1 MTGNLSTVG
10 ARNQSRMEQQ
20 ARILAAAR
28 LLMREGNFRPTAL
41 EIAKLAGGNTARI
54 YETFQSHV
62 GLLLIAAEDPATAN
76 AILTMA
82 AGDDWKSLS
91 FSPRTR
97 HNLLRAIILG
107 KVV

>member
-1 MTGNLSTVG
+1 MNTNLSSIGT
-10 ARNQSRMEQQ
+10 RQSRMEHQ

-41 EIAKLAGGNTARI
+41 EISRLAGVATARI
-54 YETFQSHV
+54 YDSYQSHI
-62 GLLLIAAEDPATAN
+62 GLLIIAAEDPATAN
-76 AILTMA
+76 AILTLA